1 MYPKSILLFI
11 IGFSLTLLLL
21 FYLSEEKKTNPS
33 FCFWKTKLSISSN
46 ELKQM
51 EKLEVNH
58 IYLRLFDVD
67 WNSFEKEALPV
78 GTISNWWDGNIG
90 NQQITPSIYI
100 TNSVM
105 KNLNKKQLDTLAI
118 KIKTRINTIIKKHS
132 EEFGQSKLWEL
143 ENKGYENNLN
153 RDSLQKIV
161 DSLSIIEQHNFQ
173 KKINDILIDCDWTIE
188 TKDNYFYF
196 LSRLKK
202 QFPQYSISATIRL
215 WQFKNRK
222 LAGIPPADRGL
233 LMCYNTSNPTEY
245 NSENAIASLNQIQ
258 QYYTN
263 KTYPIKLDV
272 ALPLFSWGVIYRN
285 QKFKGLLSDV
295 NIKDFIADTI
305 TYQQIK
311 PTIFKYKNDMVIG
324 NQYIRYGDEIKI
336 ESLTYKELEEIT
348 KSINENI
355 KLTNDCRITFF
366 SWDTTEI
373 NKHGI
378 DKIKNLYQLFNN

>member
-1 MYPKSILLFI
+1 
-11 IGFSLTLLLL
+11 
-21 FYLSEEKKTNPS
+21 
-33 FCFWKTKLSISSN
+33 
-46 ELKQM
+46 M